1 MIKGS
6 KSLLAAYIAVTEGSK
21 SVADGLTSL
30 CRGISRRIVDLLPF
44 VIRPQAKLL
53 MILPILLGRKMELT
67 KTTHAAEYLTLCK
80 FWTSFLLSWQGS
92 IQSLRLVIM
101 CLGARLLKKGSDA
114 KLYWHAETI
123 HHPIFVFPFIS

>member
-21 SVADGLTSL
+21 SVAAGLTSH

-53 MILPILLGRKMELT
+53 MILPVLPGRKVELN
-67 KTTHAAEYLTLCK
+67 KTMHAAEYLTLCK
-80 FWTSFLLSWQGS
+80 FWTYFLLSWQGRPVQVVVTKEGTFS
-92 IQSLRLVIM
+92 HQQ
-101 CLGARLLKKGSDA
+101 
-114 KLYWHAETI
+114 
-123 HHPIFVFPFIS
+123 